1 MLGLKQSATLDN
13 FIQGGN
19 TQAAS
24 EIRNCTQA
32 KHGGYLYLWGPG
44 GTGKTHL
51 VTAAA
56 RAADNNG
63 LSAAYI
69 PLSRTAELSPEMLAD
84 IEHMDLVCLD
94 DIHAIADDP
103 AWEEA
108 MFHLFNRTREQ
119 ATNLI
124 ITANCG
130 PAALQLGLPDLI
142 SRLASGVSYRLT
154 PLDDTANMGLLM
166 ERAKKR
172 GMHLPPDTANYI
184 LKNHARDTA
193 SLLAFL
199 DQLDHASLA
208 AQRKLTIPFVRALIT
223 AESR

>member
-19 TQAAS
+19 SQAAS

-32 KHGGYLYLWGPG
+32 KHGNYLYLWGLSG
-44 GTGKTHL
+44 AGKTHL

-56 RAADNNG
+56 RAADKHG

-69 PLSRTAELSPEMLAD
+69 PLSRAAELSPEMLAD

-94 DIHAIADDP
+94 DIHCITGDA

-108 MFHLFNRTREQ
+108 MFHLFNRAREQ
-119 ATNLI
+119 ATNLV

-130 PAALQLGLPDLI
+130 PAALQLELPDLI

-154 PLDDTANMGLLM
+154 PLDDAANMGLLM
-166 ERAKKR
+166 DRAKKR
-172 GMHLPPDTANYI
+172 GMELPPDTANYI
-184 LKNHARDTA
+184 LNNHARDTA

-199 DQLDHASLA
+199 EQLDRASLA
-208 AQRKLTIPFVRALIT
+208 AQRKLTIPFVRSLIT
-223 AESR
+223 TERQ